1 MTGCSD
7 AILNKEPLS
16 EISPET
22 LFQTESGFR
31 SALDGVYGLMQ
42 NDLLGYNFCIYSIPE
57 AINDDIISGDPYGFT
72 FENSHADIYPLTYDA
87 EEFQIEGFWRVSYE
101 AINNA
106 NTIIKSARKSNLET
120 LRHF

>member
-42 NDLLGYNFCIYSIPE
+42 N
-57 AINDDIISGDPYGFT
+57 
-72 FENSHADIYPLTYDA
+72 
-87 EEFQIEGFWRVSYE
+87 
-101 AINNA
+101 
-106 NTIIKSARKSNLET
+106 
-120 LRHF
+120 